1 MSEDRTQH
9 LDFPHRM
16 PVVME
21 AGLVTLAAAP
31 NLLAADFSGIG
42 RWWAP

>member
-16 PVVME
+16 PVVTE
-21 AGLVTLAAAP
+21 AGLVTLAAALD
-31 NLLAADFSGIG
+31 LLAADFSGIG
-42 RWWAP
+42 KWWAP